1 MILVMNLFTFIAP
14 LKTSLSAA
22 ENLLFLLI
30 FLVMNDL
37 NNDFFQLS
45 ETEGCL
51 VSPSVGQP
59 CIALYEEMWYRA
71 KVLSLSV
78 NNLMV
83 HYVDY
88 GNDETLKPSAVKK
101 MTPQFL
107 KLPQVTIECSI
118 DLNRDEWSE
127 EATSLFEEQTG
138 ENQLIIK
145 VLDQQ
150 GDRYQVKLFDKEARC
165 ISEEVFNIIPGAG
178 NGLDL
183 SCIRRI

>member
-1 MILVMNLFTFIAP
+1 
-14 LKTSLSAA
+14 
-22 ENLLFLLI
+22 
-30 FLVMNDL
+30 MNDL
-37 NNDFFQLS
+37 NNHFFQLS

-59 CIALYEEMWYRA
+59 CIALYDEMWYRA
-71 KVLSLSV
+71 KVVSLSV
-78 NNLMV
+78 NDLTA

-88 GNDETLKPSAVKK
+88 GNDETLKPSAVKQ
-101 MTPQFL
+101 MTQRFL
-107 KLPQVTIECSI
+107 KLPQVAIECSI

-127 EATSLFEEQTG
+127 EATALFEELTG

-145 VLDQQ
+145 VLSQQ
-150 GDRYQVKLFDKEARC
+150 GDRYQVKLFDTEAQC

-183 SCIRRI
+183 SYI